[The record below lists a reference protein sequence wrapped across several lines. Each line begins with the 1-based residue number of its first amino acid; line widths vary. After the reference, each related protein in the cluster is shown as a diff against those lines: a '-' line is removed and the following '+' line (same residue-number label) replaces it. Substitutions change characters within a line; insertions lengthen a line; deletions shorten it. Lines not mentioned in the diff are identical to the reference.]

1 MQSRL
6 LRISA
11 LCATDR
17 LTQIWFWIHDRRNR
31 PPPPTQTGT
40 VGHQV
45 TDALYNARFVLAA
58 AAVMAI
64 LLSLSG
70 QLSLWIIWTGFAVLV
85 AAALASFQARDGRN
99 RDSRRRQESSAQ
111 LERIVFN
118 TCEALKDPAF
128 ILTADSMLKYQNR
141 AAVETFGPMV
151 ADGHL
156 SSRLRSPEI
165 LQMVDRAIAGGWE
178 ATIDHVEKVPSERWY
193 RVRITPMDEISAITG
208 GSELYLLTL
217 RDQSEAKRIDK
228 MRTDFIAN
236 ASHEL
241 RTPLASLSGFVETMQ
256 GPAHDDP
263 EARDQFL
270 AIMQEQAG
278 RMTRLLDDLL
288 SLSRLEMKAHIA
300 PTDTVDLV
308 PLIGH
313 VCDTLRPLADDLGV
327 DIDITAPATPV
338 RVPGDRDELIQ
349 VFENLIENACKY
361 GQSGKRVDVAI
372 EAASGDAA
380 GPQVR
385 VRDFGPGIAEEHVPR
400 LTERFYR
407 VDVEASRSNK
417 GTGLGLAIVKH
428 ILTRHRARLVVKSEP
443 GTGAE
448 FAVQFAVRAGRYP
461 E

>member
-1 MQSRL
+1 M
-6 LRISA
+6 
-11 LCATDR
+11 TDEPHHR
-17 LTQIWFWIHDRRNR
+17 GPPETGDVGRRMA
-31 PPPPTQTGT
+31 Q
-40 VGHQV
+40 
-45 TDALYNARFVLAA
+45 ALYNARFVLAA
-58 AAVMAI
+58 AGLMAVF
-64 LLSLSG
+64 LSLSG
-70 QLSLWIIWTGFAVLV
+70 ELALWIIWTGFAVLV
-85 AAALASFQARDGRN
+85 AAVLLSGRAQAGGN
-99 RDSRRRQESSAQ
+99 HESRRRQESRAQ
-111 LERIVFN
+111 LEKIVFN

-128 ILTADSMLKYQNR
+128 ILTAGSALKYQNR
-141 AAVETFGPMV
+141 VAVETFGPMV

-165 LQMVDRAIAGGWE
+165 LQMVDRAIAAGQE
-178 ATIDHVEKVPSERWY
+178 ATIDYVEKVPSERWY
-193 RVRITPMDEISAITG
+193 RVRIAPMKEISAITG

-241 RTPLASLSGFVETMQ
+241 RTPLASLSGFVETLQ
-256 GPAHDDP
+256 GPARNDP

-270 AIMQEQAG
+270 GIMQEQAG

-300 PTDTVDLV
+300 PTETVDLV
-308 PLIGH
+308 PLVGH
-313 VCDTLRPLADDLGV
+313 VCDTLQPLADELGV
-327 DIDITAPATPV
+327 EIDIVAPQAPV
-338 RVPGDRDELIQ
+338 QVSADRDELIQ

-361 GQSGKRVDVAI
+361 GQSGKRIEVVV
-372 EAASGDAA
+372 EAAHDVET

-385 VRDFGPGIAEEHVPR
+385 VRDYGPGIAEEHVPR

-428 ILTRHRARLVVKSEP
+428 ILTRHRARLIVKSEP
-443 GTGAE
+443 GAGAE
-448 FAVQFAVRAGRYP
+448 FAVSFTASADVKSGKLKNIN
-461 E
+461 

>member
-1 MQSRL
+1 M
-6 LRISA
+6 
-11 LCATDR
+11 TDE
-17 LTQIWFWIHDRRNR
+17 TDHR
-31 PPPPTQTGT
+31 PPTRTGA
-40 VGHQV
+40 VGRRV

-70 QLSLWIIWTGFAVLV
+70 QLSLWIIWPGFAVLV
-85 AAALASFQARDGRN
+85 AAALASVRVQDSRN
-99 RDSRRRQESSAQ
+99 RDSRRRQESRAQ

-128 ILTADSMLKYQNR
+128 ILTTGSALKYQNR
-141 AAVETFGPMV
+141 AAVETFGPM
-151 ADGHL
+151 AAEGHL
-156 SSRLRSPEI
+156 SSRLRAPEI
-165 LQMVDRAIAGGWE
+165 LQMVDRAIAGGQE
-178 ATIDHVEKVPSERWY
+178 ATIDYVEKVPSERWY
-193 RVRITPMDEISAITG
+193 RVRIAPMKEISAITG

-300 PTDTVDLV
+300 PTETVDLV
-308 PLIGH
+308 SLVGH
-313 VCDTLRPLADDLGV
+313 VCDTLQPRADDLGV
-327 DIDITAPATPV
+327 SIDVSAPETPV

-361 GQSGKRVDVAI
+361 GQSGKRVEIAI
-372 EAASGDAA
+372 EAAPGDRT
-380 GPQVR
+380 GPLVR
-385 VRDFGPGIAEEHVPR
+385 VRDFGPGIADEHVPR

-428 ILTRHRARLVVKSEP
+428 ILTRHRARLVIRSEP
-443 GTGAE
+443 GNGSEFTVRFGGA
-448 FAVQFAVRAGRYP
+448 VH
-461 E
+461 

>member
-1 MQSRL
+1 MTDETDHRAPTEAGAVGRRL
-6 LRISA
+6 A
-11 LCATDR
+11 
-17 LTQIWFWIHDRRNR
+17 
-31 PPPPTQTGT
+31 
-40 VGHQV
+40 
-45 TDALYNARFVLAA
+45 DALYNARFVLAA
-58 AAVMAI
+58 AAMMAI

-70 QLSLWIIWTGFAVLV
+70 QLSLWIIWAGFALLV
-85 AAALASFQARDGRN
+85 AATLVSVRAQAARN
-99 RDSRRRQESSAQ
+99 RDNERRRESRAQ
-111 LERIVFN
+111 LEKIVFN

-128 ILTADSMLKYQNR
+128 ILTTGSTLKYQNR

-151 ADGHL
+151 AEGHL
-156 SSRLRSPEI
+156 SSRLRAPEI
-165 LQMVDRAIAGGWE
+165 LKMVDRAIAGGQE
-178 ATIDHVEKVPSERWY
+178 ATIEYVEKVPSERWY
-193 RVRITPMDEISAITG
+193 RVRIAPMKEISAITG
-208 GSELYLLTL
+208 GGELFLLTL

-256 GPAHDDP
+256 GPARDDP
-263 EARDQFL
+263 DARDQFL

-313 VCDTLRPLADDLGV
+313 VCDTLAPLADDLGV
-327 DIDITAPATPV
+327 SIDVTAPQTPL

-361 GQSGKRVDVAI
+361 GQSGKRVEIAI
-372 EAASGDAA
+372 EVAASDGT

-385 VRDFGPGIAEEHVPR
+385 VRDFGPGIADEHVPR

-428 ILTRHRARLVVKSEP
+428 ILTRHRARLVIRSEP
-443 GTGAE
+443 GNGSE
-448 FAVQFAVRAGRYP
+448 FIVRFSDAVQ
-461 E
+461 

>member
-1 MQSRL
+1 MTDETDHH
-6 LRISA
+6 A
-11 LCATDR
+11 LTEAGAVG
-17 LTQIWFWIHDRRNR
+17 RR
-31 PPPPTQTGT
+31 
-40 VGHQV
+40 VA
-45 TDALYNARFVLAA
+45 DALYNARFVLAA
-58 AAVMAI
+58 AAVMAM
-64 LLSLSG
+64 LLSLYG
-70 QLSLWIIWTGFAVLV
+70 PLSPWIIWAGFAMLV
-85 AAALASFQARDGRN
+85 AAALASVRTQADRN
-99 RDSRRRQESSAQ
+99 RDSRRRQESQAQ
-111 LERIVFN
+111 LERIVF
-118 TCEALKDPAF
+118 TTSEALKDPAF
-128 ILTADSMLKYQNR
+128 ILTAGSMLKYQNR
-141 AAVETFGPMV
+141 AAVETFGPM
-151 ADGHL
+151 AAEGHL

-165 LQMVDRAIAGGWE
+165 LQMVDRAIAGGQE
-178 ATIDHVEKVPSERWY
+178 ATIDYVEKVPSERWY
-193 RVRITPMDEISAITG
+193 RVRIAPMNEISAITG
-208 GSELYLLTL
+208 GSELFLLTL

-256 GPAHDDP
+256 GPARNDP
-263 EARDQFL
+263 DARDQFL

-313 VCDTLRPLADDLGV
+313 VCDTLQPLADDLGV
-327 DIDITAPATPV
+327 SIDVAAPQTPV

-361 GQSGKRVDVAI
+361 GQSGKRVDVAV
-372 EAASGDAA
+372 EAEAGEGA

-443 GTGAE
+443 GAGAE
-448 FAVQFAVRAGRYP
+448 FAVRFAARAGANP

>member
-1 MQSRL
+1 MTDETDHYASTQAGAVGRRL
-6 LRISA
+6 A
-11 LCATDR
+11 
-17 LTQIWFWIHDRRNR
+17 
-31 PPPPTQTGT
+31 
-40 VGHQV
+40 
-45 TDALYNARFVLAA
+45 DALYNARFVLVAA
-58 AAVMAI
+58 GVMAV

-70 QLSLWIIWTGFAVLV
+70 QLSLWIIWAGFAVLF
-85 AAALASFQARDGRN
+85 AAALVSVRAQAVRN
-99 RDSRRRQESSAQ
+99 RDSKRRQQSRAQ
-111 LERIVFN
+111 LEKIVFN

-128 ILTADSMLKYQNR
+128 ILTSGSVLKYQNR
-141 AAVETFGPMV
+141 AAIETFGPM
-151 ADGHL
+151 AAEGHL

-165 LQMVDRAIAGGWE
+165 LQMVDRAIAGGQE
-178 ATIDHVEKVPSERWY
+178 ATIDYVEKVPSERWY
-193 RVRITPMDEISAITG
+193 RVRIAPMNEISAITG
-208 GSELYLLTL
+208 GSELFLLTL

-241 RTPLASLSGFVETMQ
+241 RTPLASLSGFIETMQ
-256 GPAHDDP
+256 GPARDDP

-300 PTDTVDLV
+300 PTDMVDLV

-313 VCDTLRPLADDLGV
+313 VCDTLRPLADELGV
-327 DIDITAPATPV
+327 DIDVTAPETPV
-338 RVPGDRDELIQ
+338 QVAADRDELIQ

-361 GQSGKRVDVAI
+361 GQSGKRVDVLV
-372 EAASGDAA
+372 EAAPAEAA
-380 GPQVR
+380 GPQVQ
-385 VRDFGPGIAEEHVPR
+385 VRDYGPGIAAEHVPR

-428 ILTRHRARLVVKSEP
+428 ILTRHRARLIVRSEP
-443 GTGAE
+443 GDGSQFVVRFGDTGH
-448 FAVQFAVRAGRYP
+448 
-461 E
+461 